1 MGSVTL
7 SDVPED
13 FPRSCHLYAIGGAQ
27 PKLVLREAQGRY
39 REGWTDSELIERFA
53 VCRQFAEYL
62 TPYCSEKLST
72 VPGATLD
79 NLLPTVRKRIVSK
92 RWGYTE
98 GELDWILDQVK
109 AELLKSQ

>member
-1 MGSVTL
+1 MGSLTL

-13 FPRSCHLYAIGGAQ
+13 FPRYGHLYAIGGAQ
-27 PKLVLREAQGRY
+27 PKLALRQAQGRY
-39 REGWTDSELIERFA
+39 REGWTDSELIERFD

-79 NLLPTVRKRIVSK
+79 NLLPASAR
-92 RWGYTE
+92 
-98 GELDWILDQVK
+98 ELSTK
-109 AELLKSQ
+109 GGATPSGS